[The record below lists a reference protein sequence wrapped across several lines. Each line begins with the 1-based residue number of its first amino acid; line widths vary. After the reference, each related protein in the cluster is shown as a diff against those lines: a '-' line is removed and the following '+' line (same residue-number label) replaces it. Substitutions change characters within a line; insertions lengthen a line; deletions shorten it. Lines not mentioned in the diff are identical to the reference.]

1 MAKVNFRAQK
11 RQKEMARKQRQDERL
26 ARRTVRPAEEEE
38 VVVAAPA
45 GETPEPVS
53 NPS

>member
-26 ARRTVRPAEEEE
+26 ARRTVRPAEEE